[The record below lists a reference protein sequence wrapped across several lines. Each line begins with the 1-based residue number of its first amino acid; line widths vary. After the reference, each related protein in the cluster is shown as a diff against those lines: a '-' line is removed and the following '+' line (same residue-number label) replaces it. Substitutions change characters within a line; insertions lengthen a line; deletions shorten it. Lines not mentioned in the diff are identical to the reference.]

1 MEVTLMNVLRRT
13 AGRFGHL
20 LCSLNFWLALGV
32 CALPA
37 LLTAQSTAPVSY
49 TVNPYIAFEFLSP
62 PSEIL
67 IQVPD
72 GGQAGTY
79 QGQRPFRVRANVTW
93 SFGSYSFHSWSPGPP
108 PYSIGAAGVPGG
120 GGPGE
125 LIGNVVVTISGLTF
139 PTPPQTRTG
148 VLTVTINP

>member
-1 MEVTLMNVLRRT
+1 MNHTRTTHGFGRLLLSLGLGAVL
-13 AGRFGHL
+13 
-20 LCSLNFWLALGV
+20 LALAPSV
-32 CALPA
+32 AAQNSDSSPA
-37 LLTAQSTAPVSY
+37 SF
-49 TVNPYIAFEFLSP
+49 TVQPYIAFEFLSP

-67 IQVPD
+67 IQVTD

-79 QGQRPFRVRANVTW
+79 QGQRSFRVRANVTW
-93 SFGSYSFHSWSPGPP
+93 SFGSYSFHSWSPSAP
-108 PYSIGAAGVPGG
+108 PYPIGAAGVPGG

-125 LIGNVVVTISGLTF
+125 TTGNVVVTVSGLTF